1 MEAGCRFE
9 SGSVGR
15 YEKRPPEDSGGRTLL
30 SVKQV
35 SRIQHVRL
43 HYMGGG

>member
-1 MEAGCRFE
+1 MEGGCRFE

-30 SVKQV
+30 SVTQV
-35 SRIQHVRL
+35 SRIQRVPR